1 MVQAPPGQQRPSAD
15 RVFRGLRIASGVEGK
30 GQPSVLW
37 TGSSPATPQRA
48 QPGGSSRRAGPRRF
62 QLQSC
67 RKVSSGLRIKETGS
81 AGLTAC
87 FEQQLDTGLSWVL
100 RTLPALRGWQIA
112 GGLHSAGSSRLVPLN
127 LTLPHWPY
135 PDSLCSHLG
144 STKWGGRGTAI
155 MFSPGLIT
163 EQKSWS

>member
-62 QLQSC
+62 QHQSC

-87 FEQQLDTGLSWVL
+87 FEQRTAGGYGSLTGTSDPPCLVWLANSGWPSL
-100 RTLPALRGWQIA
+100 RRLLPAGPLEPDTPTLALSRQLVLSPWQHQM
-112 GGLHSAGSSRLVPLN
+112 GRQGNGYHVFSRVN
-127 LTLPHWPY
+127 Y
-135 PDSLCSHLG
+135 
-144 STKWGGRGTAI
+144 
-155 MFSPGLIT
+155 
-163 EQKSWS
+163 